1 MSKIVSLTNQKGG
14 VGKTTTSV
22 NLAVSFAVSEVKTL
36 LIDLDPQSNAT
47 TGLEALI
54 ENPQGTIYDSIV
66 GKEKITNV
74 ISSTRLDCLD
84 IVTSTN
90 DLVGAEVELVNLMAR
105 ERQLEKA
112 LKSVQKKYDYI
123 LIDCPPSLGLLTLNA
138 LTCSNSIIIPIQC
151 EYYALEGLGQL
162 LNTFRLV
169 QKNLN
174 SKLEIEGVLLTMF
187 DSRLNLSSQVADEV
201 RSFFKDK
208 IFETV
213 IHRNVRLSEAPSFG
227 KPALLYD
234 ANSTGAQNYLSLVE
248 ERFYIMATKR
258 LGKGLEAL
266 IRSDNSSNEE
276 KVKHAG
282 ITKFCYQRLRQIR
295 INPEKSLIKN
305 PLRI

>member
-54 ENPQGTIYDSIV
+54 EDRQGTVYDLII
-66 GKEKITNV
+66 GKDKISNV

-84 IVTSTN
+84 IISSTN
-90 DLVGAEVELVNLMAR
+90 NLVGAEVELVNLMAR

-112 LKSVQKKYDYI
+112 LKTVHKKYDYI

-174 SKLEIEGVLLTMF
+174 PKLEIEGVLLTMY

-201 RSFFKDK
+201 RGFFKEK
-208 IFETV
+208 IFDTV

-234 ANSTGAQNYLSLVE
+234 ANSTGAQNYVSLVE
-248 ERFYIMATKR
+248 EI
-258 LGKGLEAL
+258 L
-266 IRSDNSSNEE
+266 
-276 KVKHAG
+276 KHG
-282 ITKFCYQRLRQIR
+282 
-295 INPEKSLIKN
+295 N
-305 PLRI
+305 

>member
-1 MSKIVSLTNQKGG
+1 MAKVIVVTSGKGG

-47 TGLEALI
+47 TGLEALV
-54 ENPQGTIYDSIV
+54 ENKKGSIYDLIAGESSASD
-66 GKEKITNV
+66 V
-74 ISSTRLDCLD
+74 ISNTKLECLD
-84 IVTSTN
+84 IISSTN

-105 ERQLEKA
+105 ERQLEKK
-112 LKSVQKKYDYI
+112 LKSIRKKYDYI

-162 LNTFRLV
+162 LNTFRLE

-174 SKLEIEGVLLTMF
+174 PKLEIEGVLLTMF

-201 RSFFKDK
+201 KGFFKDK

-248 ERFYIMATKR
+248 EI
-258 LGKGLEAL
+258 L
-266 IRSDNSSNEE
+266 
-276 KVKHAG
+276 KHG
-282 ITKFCYQRLRQIR
+282 
-295 INPEKSLIKN
+295 N
-305 PLRI
+305 

>member
-54 ENPQGTIYDSIV
+54 ENTQGTIYDSIV

-234 ANSTGAQNYLSLVE
+234 ANSTVP
-248 ERFYIMATKR
+248 K
-258 LGKGLEAL
+258 
-266 IRSDNSSNEE
+266 
-276 KVKHAG
+276 
-282 ITKFCYQRLRQIR
+282 ITY
-295 INPEKSLIKN
+295 P
-305 PLRI
+305 

>member
-47 TGLEALI
+47 TGLEQLTG
-54 ENPQGTIYDSIV
+54 EPKGTIYDAIIRGSKTKDI
-66 GKEKITNV
+66 ITN
-74 ISSTRLDCLD
+74 TELEFLD
-84 IVTSTN
+84 IITSTN

-105 ERQLEKA
+105 EHQLEKA
-112 LKSVQKKYDYI
+112 LKPIIKKYDYI

-138 LTCSNSIIIPIQC
+138 LTCSNSVIIPIQC

-162 LNTFRLV
+162 LNTVRLV

-174 SKLEIEGVLLTMF
+174 RKLEIEGVLLTMY
-187 DSRLNLSSQVADEV
+187 DSRLNLSKQVADEV
-201 RSFFKDK
+201 KGFFKDK
-208 IFETV
+208 IFETI

-234 ANSTGAQNYLSLVE
+234 ANSTGAQNYISLVE
-248 ERFYIMATKR
+248 EILK
-258 LGKGLEAL
+258 
-266 IRSDNSSNEE
+266 
-276 KVKHAG
+276 
-282 ITKFCYQRLRQIR
+282 
-295 INPEKSLIKN
+295 
-305 PLRI
+305 